1 MSERILFII
10 PPHLTYNDYM
20 LPKQDVRSV
29 NKANGTIRGN
39 VSTDMP
45 LGAMSLSAYLK
56 AKCQVPVEIKVVDFN
71 VLLAQCEDFPFGSF
85 EDYFRSVLS
94 APEWMGFNP
103 TMCGTSALFNPSYGS
118 LLDLAKVCKQL
129 FPKTLMMSG
138 GGIPTNLYKKLF
150 EDSPHYDALC
160 YGEGEVPLLQLVE
173 AEDRLAFLEG
183 SPSWITRSK
192 ASRSVQYK
200 HVFVDPLDEI
210 PQFDYEAINV
220 PSYDTNP
227 AMVAYAP
234 SGRKL
239 RAIHVMTSRGCP
251 YMCNFCGQHT
261 VHGRKMRYYSVARV
275 EKDFQHLV
283 REYEASTLVF
293 QDDHLMGD
301 PERAKQIFR
310 MTAKLGVQGVFQ
322 NGLLIEKLD
331 REMLETLRPLTD
343 HLVLPVESGSQRV
356 LRQIM
361 HKPLRLNTVPR
372 VVNDCR
378 DLGIYVTCNILIG
391 NPGETKQ
398 DIEDGRNFLSQL
410 NANWFIILI
419 ATPLAGTEMFE
430 TCTKNDWLDVNDLLF
445 SEFKKAN
452 VTTDQFDAAYIQHMM
467 YELNLDLNFVRNPD
481 MRLGNFKTALKG
493 FLNVIRSKSDHCFA
507 HYYAGRCYEKLGEH
521 DKASHHLDIALQSAH
536 DPFWQKWLAIFPQVE
551 IDHALQTTAA

>member
-10 PPHLTYNDYM
+10 PPHLTYADYIH
-20 LPKQDVRSV
+20 PNQDVRAV
-29 NKANGTIRGN
+29 NKPNGAVRGN

-56 AKCQVPVEIKVVDFN
+56 AKCKVPVEIKVADFN
-71 VLLAQCEDFPFGSF
+71 VLLAQCEEFPFGSF
-85 EDYFRSVLS
+85 EEYFKTVLS
-94 APEWMGFNP
+94 GSEWMGFHP
-103 TMCGTSALFNPSYGS
+103 TICGTSALFNPSYGS
-118 LLDLAKVCKQL
+118 LLDFAKVCKEL
-129 FPKTLMMSG
+129 FPQTLMLSG
-138 GGIPTNLYKKLF
+138 GGIPTNLYKKMF
-150 EDSPHYDALC
+150 ADSPHYDALC

-173 AEDRLAFLEG
+173 AEDRWAYLET
-183 SPSWITRSK
+183 SSSWITRSK
-192 ASRSVQYK
+192 AGQIVAYQ
-200 HVFVDPLDEI
+200 HNFVDPLDEI
-210 PQFDYEAINV
+210 PQFDYDSIDV
-220 PSYDTNP
+220 PGYDTNP

-239 RAIHVMTSRGCP
+239 RAVHVMTSRGCP
-251 YMCNFCGQHT
+251 YFCNFCGQHT
-261 VHGRKMRYYSVARV
+261 VHGRKMRYYSVERV
-275 EKDFQHLV
+275 RQDFERLV
-283 REYEASTLVF
+283 RDYDASTLVF

-301 PERAKQIFR
+301 PKRAMEIFR
-310 MTAKLGVQGVFQ
+310 LTAELGVKGVFQ

-331 REMLETLRPLTD
+331 RDMLETLRPLTD

-356 LRQIM
+356 LRKIM
-361 HKPLRLNTVPR
+361 HKPLRLETVPR

-419 ATPLAGTEMFE
+419 ATPLAGTEMFT
-430 TCTKNDWLDVNDLLF
+430 TCSENGWLDLDDLLY

-481 MRLGNFKTALKG
+481 MRLGDYNTALKG

-507 HYYAGRCYEKLGEH
+507 HYYAGRCYEKLGDH
-521 DKASHHLDIALQSAH
+521 DKATHHLSLALKSAE
-536 DPFWQKWLAIFPQVE
+536 DPFWQKWLARFPQVE
-551 IDHALQTTAA
+551 IDSTIQTTAA